1 MKSTNDQKE
10 LKGSLR
16 AYSVYI
22 GLVFQMGVLVAA
34 GAYGGKYLDARSAH
48 NKPWFT
54 MLGTL
59 LGMVI
64 GFYLLIKAIQNRD
77 RGT

>member
-1 MKSTNDQKE
+1 
-10 LKGSLR
+10 
-16 AYSVYI
+16 
-22 GLVFQMGVLVAA
+22 MGVLVAA

-64 GFYLLIKAIQNRD
+64 GFYLLIKAIQNKD